1 MEKPTYMEMSRDNDQ
16 KMKESPY
23 MEMSR
28 DNDQKRCVKS
38 NEKQIQN
45 HSLTFIH

>member
-1 MEKPTYMEMSRDNDQ
+1 
-16 KMKESPY
+16 

-28 DNDQKRCVKS
+28 DNDQKRKECPYMEMSRDNDVYIS
-38 NEKQIQN
+38 NEIQLQN